1 MSLVYQKITDL
12 KTWRKYAPPK
22 SPEKQWK
29 CTRSAMELARYV
41 TKALPDIPE
50 VFKRALEYAGEQ
62 TESKEYTWSPEFV
75 TKLPGK
81 GEGRN
86 HDLLLSGENIV
97 VGVEAKVDEAFGNDC
112 LEEWYAY
119 GKTHNADKGENRLLR
134 LNELCKVVFQKEYD
148 QKNYSGIRYQLL
160 SALAGTII
168 EAENEKRK
176 KAMLLIVS
184 FYAQSTSKRKTFKE
198 ENIQENNAAFND
210 FVGLIGARGISNES
224 NKLNCPEIEFAGQA
238 RIGETETYIVK
249 ASVKY
254 DLDCNECT
262 YCEECKNKNKRLS

>member
-1 MSLVYQKITDL
+1 
-12 KTWRKYAPPK
+12 
-22 SPEKQWK
+22 
-29 CTRSAMELARYV
+29 MELARYV
-41 TKALPDIPE
+41 TKALPEIPD
-50 VFKRALEYAGEQ
+50 VLKHALEYAGEQ

-119 GKTHNADKGENRLLR
+119 GKTHNADKGENRRLR
-134 LNELCKVVFQKEYD
+134 LNELCKTVFQKEYD
-148 QKNYSGIRYQLL
+148 DKEPYSKIRYQLL

-168 EAENEKRK
+168 ESKNEKRK

-184 FYAQSTSKRKTFKE
+184 FYAQNPSKRQSFKD
-198 ENIQENNAAFND
+198 ENIKRNKDD
-210 FVGLIGARGISNES
+210 FDYFVSLIGNKGMSNES
-224 NKLNCPEIEFAGQA
+224 DKLNCPEIEFAGQA

-262 YCEECKNKNKRLS
+262 YCEECKNKRLH